1 MITPKPRV
9 ATSQKSLV
17 EDGHMSKMQH
27 EKGNSPQIDAMLDD
41 ALMSSQKLSQLMGVG
56 RLTLSR
62 WRSAGKGPPWIR
74 LSSSR
79 AAYPVAA
86 YRAWISSKTIG

>member
-1 MITPKPRV
+1 MN
-9 ATSQKSLV
+9 
-17 EDGHMSKMQH
+17 KMQP
-27 EKGNSPQIDAMLDD
+27 EKSDSPQFDAMPDD
-41 ALMSSQKLSQLMGVG
+41 ALMSSQKLSELMGVG

-86 YRAWISSKTIG
+86 YRAWIASQTIE